1 MAGAVPGEMKMKK
14 NGKLSK
20 REIQLAG
27 FRIAGYHGDK
37 ATYTR
42 GLVESRLVSR
52 QAANE
57 EWAAGVRMR
66 KNGVPCRCWKCEGG
80 AA

>member
-1 MAGAVPGEMKMKK
+1 MKK

-27 FRIAGYHGDK
+27 FRFAGYHGDR
-37 ATYTR
+37 AMYTR
-42 GLVESRLVSR
+42 GLVESRLVSM
-52 QAANE
+52 QAANA

-66 KNGVPCRCWKCEGG
+66 KNGVPCSCRDCTGG

>member
-1 MAGAVPGEMKMKK
+1 MKK
-14 NGKLSK
+14 NGKPSK
-20 REIQLAG
+20 REIQLSG
-27 FRIAGYHGDK
+27 FRFAGYHGDRGS
-37 ATYTR
+37 YTR

-57 EWAAGVRMR
+57 EWAEGVRMR
-66 KNGVPCRCWKCEGG
+66 KNCVPCGCRDCAGG